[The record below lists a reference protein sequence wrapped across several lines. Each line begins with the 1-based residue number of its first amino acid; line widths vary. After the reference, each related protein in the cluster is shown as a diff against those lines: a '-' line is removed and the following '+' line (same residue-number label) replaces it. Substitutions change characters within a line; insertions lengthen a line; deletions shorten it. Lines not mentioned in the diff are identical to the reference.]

1 MSIFG
6 TSYPMI
12 SGSSGQVLLEYSK
25 VNYDFITSDV
35 IEHVSVL
42 TGWKC
47 HPYARHKSNFQIDL
61 LLCNYA
67 NSETSSSLEKF
78 NNVYAFKNQY
88 FYFYPHS
95 DWSASSDVYGDPIE
109 YYITEFA
116 PYYLNNDNSYD
127 GVIITIAPRKNS
139 VLTTLVQNG
148 YGTAFGLDYDFT
160 GW

>member
-12 SGSSGQVLLEYSK
+12 SGSAGQVLLEHSK
-25 VNYDFITSDV
+25 VNYNFITPDV

-42 TGWKC
+42 TGWRC
-47 HPYARHKSNFQIDL
+47 YPYSKHQSNFQIDL
-61 LLCNYA
+61 LLCNYSS
-67 NSETSSSLEKF
+67 SESSSLTKF
-78 NNVYAFKNQY
+78 NQVYSYKNQY

-95 DWSASSDVYGDPIE
+95 DWSASSDIYGDPIE
-109 YYITEFA
+109 YYMTQFS
-116 PYYLNNDNSYD
+116 PYYLNNQNTYD
-127 GVIITIAPRKNS
+127 GVIINISPRKNS
-139 VLTTLVQNG
+139 VLTTVEQNG